1 MKGNERVMNMIDA
14 KYGMKYPFPHTMTHI
29 IDNSGYRGTASI
41 NYADDPSLFSTI
53 VVGAFP
59 MGEDRRVIRLTDTRI
74 PRVCYGLNSITQ
86 ADRDKYGQVVDYPLS
101 LINQGAP
108 VQMLRVT
115 PEDSTYAFVTIFV
128 SYKWDD
134 ETDEPV
140 LHVKFESES
149 EAPTGSVLANFK
161 NPERLAQLLINEY
174 AKQEPSSDGWT
185 KRVFAVIVSAGR
197 GRVYNNMRMAINTV
211 SQAKRPTNTRYSFS
225 TIDSRVSAVIE
236 EFVGTLV
243 NIDNPDSTVDT
254 VNSIVNQRSRGG
266 SVLKPIIN
274 EKAVTEI
281 FGEYTKHYAEQVET
295 GEYDTNDFIINT
307 QKTLNV
313 NTFDIITGK
322 YIYGGG
328 LDVSLPFYQVD
339 AEDPDIPRLAE
350 AYKLLTTTSQATV
363 DAQNK
368 APATI
373 LQNKMINA
381 CYGITNDGSSV
392 YVGDVYLSTTG
403 SRYQNPRLVFICG
416 INQYTQAI
424 TAVSFDTVYPLDG
437 TATDTNGV
445 GIGLPPQPIKK
456 VYETAPTNAQRAADG
471 LVSGD
476 IFAIINSSSTSASSF
491 TLHMEGNGGAYST
504 YRADQ
509 IVSAIPFDKKPGM
522 SNIVA
527 VYNGDQTTDEGWKLS
542 KHKTSIGYTVIDIT
556 KGDVYVNDYEV
567 ATRPAENDRIDIN
580 RLLIK
585 NNSVKFGNVPD
596 VAGIATENYGLKYDV
611 LEYADADI
619 TKWAICNVPL
629 TNAGSSRG
637 WTIGERCTLTT
648 GNATLQ
654 FEVTKINPNDGTA
667 LAVKPINN
675 NSSTSPTKITGE
687 QTLVSVSDNQRV
699 LTVTFTEADN
709 YPFAAKSD
717 ATPKNIT
724 RYVISGVLGSLW
736 KLALDGVV
744 IPDDYYS
751 PTYGINMSSEFGGV
765 ALDKGSAGFLDDPDV
780 NEIVFKYKYAELL
793 VRAFRGKIDPSIM
806 SPIRVPAKF
815 MFDAGYNTVIGS
827 SFITSMSHT
836 VEDWINGSVVFNDDE
851 KEEILFNPDLIA
863 SLSPADIDVKQ
874 ALYDLMIIRIYDG
887 IPEDKR
893 PIGPGSGFNVLFDSC
908 TTDGATAAA
917 LNKSFATRFTNPNGS
932 WDIGGLTTPTGYTYT
947 FVKRVVDNLVNH
959 CKTYSINKPFTGDY
973 TTIAP
978 TEYSSI
984 FPDIDADNWTY
995 RELMW
1000 NSGGNAWLPDSNG
1013 YVKRSSQRTFYED
1026 ETSDLLW
1033 ESNMRTLSQ
1042 LTYLLRQKIE
1052 HYLFEYSDD
1061 STLKT
1066 MKTECDT
1073 MFSNWVGS
1081 LVDELNIEFEHGLNT
1096 DGGDIVICRVRVV
1109 FRGLV
1114 IRVPII
1120 VDVQRRVS

>member
-108 VQMLRVT
+108 VQVLRVT

-134 ETDEPV
+134 DTDEPV

-161 NPERLAQLLINEY
+161 NPERLAQQLINEY

-225 TIDSRVSAVIE
+225 TIDSRVSSVIE

-295 GEYDTNDFIINT
+295 GDYDTNDFIINT

-339 AEDPDIPRLAE
+339 AEDPDIPRLSD

-424 TAVSFDTVYPLDG
+424 TAVSFDTVYPLNG
-437 TATDTNGV
+437 TADTTNGV
-445 GIGLPPQPIKK
+445 GISSPPQPIKK
-456 VYETAPTNAQRAADG
+456 VYETAPSAEQRAADG
-471 LVSGD
+471 IVSGD

-491 TLHMEGNGGAYST
+491 TLHMEGDSGAYST
-504 YRADQ
+504 YRDDQ

-527 VYNGDQTTDEGWKLS
+527 VYNGGSADEGWSLT
-542 KHKTSIGYTVIDIT
+542 KHKTSIGYTVIDVT

-567 ATRPAENDRIDIN
+567 ATRPAENDKIDIN

-596 VAGIATENYGLKYDV
+596 VAGIATELYGLKYDV
-611 LEYADADI
+611 LEYADTDI
-619 TKWAICNVPL
+619 AKWAICNVPL
-629 TNAGSSRG
+629 SDSGTGEG
-637 WTIGERCTLTT
+637 WKIGERCTLTT
-648 GNATLQ
+648 VTATLQ
-654 FEVTKINPNDGTA
+654 FEVTKINPNNGA
-667 LAVKPINN
+667 VLAVKPINN

-687 QTLVSVSDNQRV
+687 QSLKSVSDSGRV

-709 YPFAAKSD
+709 YPYAAKGD

-793 VRAFRGKIDPSIM
+793 VKAFKGEIDPSIL

-874 ALYDLMIIRIYDG
+874 AMYDLMIVRIYDG

-908 TTDGATAAA
+908 TTDGATAVA

-978 TEYSSI
+978 TEYASI

-1081 LVDELNIEFEHGLNT
+1081 LVDDLNIEFERGLNT
-1096 DGGDIVICRVRVV
+1096 DGGDIVICRVKVV
-1109 FRGLV
+1109 FRGLI

>member
-161 NPERLAQLLINEY
+161 NPERLAQQLINEY

-225 TIDSRVSAVIE
+225 TIDSRVSSVIE

-281 FGEYTKHYAEQVET
+281 FGEYTRHYAEQVET
-295 GEYDTNDFIINT
+295 GDYDTNDFIINT

-339 AEDPDIPRLAE
+339 AEDPDIPRLSD
-350 AYKLLTTTSQATV
+350 AYKLLTTTTQANV

-381 CYGITNDGSSV
+381 SYGITNDGSSV

-403 SRYQNPRLVFICG
+403 SRYHSPRLVFICG

-437 TATDTNGV
+437 TATNTNGV
-445 GIGLPPQPIKK
+445 GILSPPQPIKK
-456 VYETAPTNAQRAADG
+456 VYETTPSAEQRAADG
-471 LVSGD
+471 IVSGD

-491 TLHMEGNGGAYST
+491 TLHMEGDSGAYST

-522 SNIVA
+522 NNIVA
-527 VYNGDQTTDEGWKLS
+527 VYNGGSTDEGWSLT
-542 KHKTSIGYTVIDIT
+542 KHKTSIGYTVIDVT
-556 KGDVYVNDYEV
+556 KGNVYVNDYEV
-567 ATRPAENDRIDIN
+567 ATRPAENDKIDIN

-596 VAGIATENYGLKYDV
+596 VAGISTELYGVKYDV
-611 LEYADADI
+611 LEYADTDI

-629 TNAGSSRG
+629 TDAGTGEG
-637 WTIGERCTLTT
+637 WKIGERCTLTT
-648 GNATLQ
+648 DNATLQ
-654 FEVTKINPNDGTA
+654 FEVTKVKPNNGA
-667 LAVKPINN
+667 VLAVKPINN

-687 QTLVSVSDNQRV
+687 QSLKSVSDNQRV

-709 YPFAAKSD
+709 YPYTAKID

-724 RYVISGVLGSLW
+724 RYVVSGVLGSLW
-736 KLALDGVV
+736 KLTLDGVV

-793 VRAFRGKIDPSIM
+793 VRAFKGEIDPSIL

-863 SLSPADIDVKQ
+863 SLSPTDIDVKQ
-874 ALYDLMIIRIYDG
+874 AMYDLMIVRIYDG

-947 FVKRVVDNLVNH
+947 FVKRVVDNIVNH

-978 TEYSSI
+978 TEYASI

-995 RELMW
+995 RDLMW

-1013 YVKRSSQRTFYED
+1013 YVKRSSQRTFYDD

-1081 LVDELNIEFEHGLNT
+1081 LVDDLNIEFERGLNT
-1096 DGGDIVICRVRVV
+1096 DGGDIVICRVKVV
-1109 FRGLV
+1109 FRGLI